1 MPIGIVCIAI
11 VVMVTADYMRPS
23 KRAERQTSRQ
33 AEINRLTEERAQAEA
48 QRLRNE
54 AEAKRRAEERRK
66 KSERDAVLTRYKN
79 NTWRT
84 QAEGYFF
91 KGIKYGKGD
100 GVFLNFEK
108 SAQNFHIAR
117 NLAGP
122 NEIAEMEK
130 MIKHFSGEFLHK
142 SWSASE
148 YWDGYR

>member
-1 MPIGIVCIAI
+1 MNASKTAIDNWIANGMPW
-11 VVMVTADYMRPS
+11 VVIIVTASILVGGILFHESGGD
-23 KRAERQTSRQ
+23 ERK
-33 AEINRLTEERAQAEA
+33 EEEV
-48 QRLRNE
+48 E
-54 AEAKRRAEERRK
+54 DRRK
-66 KSERDAVLTRYKN
+66 NTERDAVRARYKN
-79 NTWRT
+79 NEWRT

-142 SWSASE
+142 IWSASE